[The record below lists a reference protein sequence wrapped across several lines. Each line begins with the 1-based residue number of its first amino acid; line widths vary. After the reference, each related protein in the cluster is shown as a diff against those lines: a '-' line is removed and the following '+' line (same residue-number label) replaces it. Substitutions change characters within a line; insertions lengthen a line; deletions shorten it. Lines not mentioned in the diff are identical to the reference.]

1 VKLQFSQ
8 ILCFACSRQ
17 GTAIVKSEKFE
28 CCQIFCCTGM
38 VTVSLAVKCY
48 VCGLSAD
55 CNDEYSG
62 VQGHLVDCTN
72 SQDGGCTKT
81 KTITKLPGGVI
92 TTVVQR
98 SCGKSYDNSNCKQGD
113 RLKINAI
120 IAKTETW
127 QCSCDGDE
135 CNTGSGVRV
144 GVFFIA
150 TVVLAKLVL

>member
-1 VKLQFSQ
+1 MKLQFSQ

-92 TTVVQR
+92 TTVGEYR
-98 SCGKSYDNSNCKQGD
+98 FLY
-113 RLKINAI
+113 I
-120 IAKTETW
+120 
-127 QCSCDGDE
+127 
-135 CNTGSGVRV
+135 
-144 GVFFIA
+144 FFIYPYIDPI
-150 TVVLAKLVL
+150 VLLSVSNVDDIYG